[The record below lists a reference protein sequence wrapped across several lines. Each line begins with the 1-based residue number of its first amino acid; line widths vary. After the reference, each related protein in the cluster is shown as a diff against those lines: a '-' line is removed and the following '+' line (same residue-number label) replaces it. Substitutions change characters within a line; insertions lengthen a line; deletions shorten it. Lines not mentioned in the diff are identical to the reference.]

1 MCTVSRG
8 LSYGYNRNRISMTK
22 PQVPLSCS
30 VHSPALSTYNYN
42 MRNFQFCQYAIFTTK
57 PPANPADGPAK
68 QRKDE
73 YVVKA

>member
-1 MCTVSRG
+1 MIEKIVEEIHWENTESNLTRK
-8 LSYGYNRNRISMTK
+8 SK
-22 PQVPLSCS
+22 
-30 VHSPALSTYNYN
+30 
-42 MRNFQFCQYAIFTTK
+42 QYASGLAAVLRAIVITK